1 MAEEGVHDT
10 QSFRISTL
18 SRRLP
23 RPLGFLLRIGDHSR
37 IQTCNLAL
45 RTGLLC
51 SIELR
56 GRGAV
61 GVGRTRIFR
70 SITISGL
77 EDRLAYDSK
86 LDMWGRIELPS
97 SALQAGT

>member
-1 MAEEGVHDT
+1 MCLVRTTGAAPVTSVWKTDTLLLRYARMAEEGVHDT

-51 SIELR
+51 PVELR
-56 GRGAV
+56 GH
-61 GVGRTRIFR
+61 
-70 SITISGL
+70 SG
-77 EDRLAYDSK
+77 
-86 LDMWGRIELPS
+86 
-97 SALQAGT
+97 